1 VKITYLKLENFVNIK
16 AGMKKTKVEIDF
28 SKSKNNL
35 ILLCGPNGSGKT
47 SLLSEMHPFA
57 NSGNMDVRGETNLI
71 IEGKDG
77 YKEVHIEDDNDK
89 YIIKHHY
96 LFSKKTKSVKSFI
109 SKNGIE
115 LNPNGNVKS
124 FKETVSEHLGIDHEL
139 LKLMRLGSNVTSL
152 INMKSTN
159 RKNFAT
165 KLFSDIE
172 VYNGF
177 YKKVSEEY
185 RNIRAVMKSTVD
197 KINKFNIQDEDEFDK
212 QIEITQHDVE
222 MYTIEKEKIQK
233 EITTLEN
240 KINDIKIDDEEIV
253 NENYRL
259 LESEIN
265 SANSLLSLVSD
276 INMSKEEYEL
286 QCEKNK
292 QQLELAL
299 VEYKSNIDKAI
310 SERDIYFN
318 QRQELEETL
327 KRAASV
333 ERVRNLKDTIK
344 EYKDKIINLEKE
356 LKNRKDYNKTVL
368 LLLKEHCQ
376 KSLDYVRELNIY
388 SDNDIKRI
396 MESILNNDDLMKSLE
411 TKNIHNKTTYD
422 VLNAEIINIENM
434 NIEFDIELD
443 DNKCTK
449 DCPYK
454 QFYLQTIGKKNNLN
468 KFIEERNKINKELI
482 RYEELFNLYN
492 NLIFIK
498 NHIESYEHEFQIPI
512 EYNYASCFENYIMG
526 KPIIN
531 TSLLNL
537 SIDDS
542 EKFEMMDKYRK
553 DLEGFENEYEIIK
566 SSGLD
571 VIEIEN
577 KILNINDIINK
588 KDEIIRENEI
598 LRNEVEEE
606 LANNEKQTIEILKAL
621 TVKDSLG
628 DMKIRL
634 NELKLRIEEINNLK
648 VEKNHCLNTL
658 NLDKSELTK
667 INDFINK
674 LTTKAN
680 QLVFN
685 KETYMNLVT
694 EHNALKL
701 LFEDADVIKDSLN
714 ASKGIPLIF
723 LQVYLKNCPI
733 MMNNLL
739 DTIYN
744 GELQIEG
751 FMIDENEFRIPFTKS
766 RIKVPDISF
775 ASQGESSFISIVL
788 SLSLIIQ
795 SMTKYDI
802 ICLDELDGP
811 LDTKNREQFIKVLY
825 EFIRQTGSEQIFLIS
840 HNNVFDNEYV
850 DLILTGDVDIENFK
864 FGNVLFRP

>member
-1 VKITYLKLENFVNIK
+1 MKITYLKLENFINIK
-16 AGMKKTKVEIDF
+16 AGMKKTKVEIDL

-35 ILLCGPNGSGKT
+35 ILLCGPNGTGKT
-47 SLLSEMHPFA
+47 SLLSELHPFA
-57 NSGNMDVRGETNLI
+57 NSGNMDVRGEINLI

-77 YKEVHIEDDNDK
+77 YKEVHIEDGDDK

-96 LFSKKTKSVKSFI
+96 LFSKKTKSVKSFVT
-109 SKNGIE
+109 KNGIE

-124 FKETVSEHLGIDHEL
+124 FKEAISEHLGIDHEL

-185 RNIRAVMKSTVD
+185 RNIRAVMKSTAD
-197 KINKFNIQDEDEFDK
+197 KINKFNIQDENEFDK
-212 QIEITQHDVE
+212 QIELTQYEVQS
-222 MYTIEKEKIQK
+222 YTIEKERLQK
-233 EITTLEN
+233 EITILEN
-240 KINDIKIDDEEIV
+240 KINDIKIDDEELV
-253 NENYRL
+253 YNSYKSL
-259 LESEIN
+259 QSELD
-265 SANSLLSLVSD
+265 SASILLSLVRD
-276 INMSKEEYEL
+276 INMSKEEYML
-286 QCEKNK
+286 LCEKNK
-292 QQLELAL
+292 QQLELSL
-299 VEYKSNIDKAI
+299 IGYKNNIDKAI
-310 SERDIYFN
+310 SERDIFYN
-318 QRQELEETL
+318 QKQDLEETM
-327 KRAASV
+327 KRAASI
-333 ERVRNLKDTIK
+333 ERINNLKSTIR
-344 EYKDKIINLEKE
+344 EYKNNIDKLERE
-356 LKNRKDYNKTVL
+356 LTNRTKYDKTVL

-376 KSLDYVRELNIY
+376 KSIDYVRDLNIY
-388 SDNDIKRI
+388 SEADIKRI
-396 MESILNNDDLMKSLE
+396 MESILDNEDLMSKLEDRNIQNKS
-411 TKNIHNKTTYD
+411 IYD
-422 VLNAEIINIENM
+422 KLNAEIINIENM
-434 NIEFDIELD
+434 NIEFDIDLGD
-443 DNKCTK
+443 DKCTK

-454 QFYLQTIGKKNNLN
+454 QFYLQTMGKKNNID
-468 KFIEERNKINKELI
+468 KYIKERNIINKEIL

-512 EYNYASCFENYIMG
+512 EYNFASCFENYILG
-526 KPIIN
+526 KSIIN
-531 TSLLNL
+531 TNLLNL
-537 SIDDS
+537 SIDDA
-542 EKFEMMDKYRK
+542 EKFELLEKYKK
-553 DLEGFENEYEIIK
+553 DLEGFETEYNLIK

-571 VIEIEN
+571 IIDLEN
-577 KILNINDIINK
+577 KILDINDKINER
-588 KDEIIRENEI
+588 DTIIRENNI
-598 LRNEVEEE
+598 MKDEVEEE
-606 LANNEKQTIEILKAL
+606 LINNEKQTSEMIKAL
-621 TVKDSLG
+621 QAKDSME
-628 DMKIRL
+628 DMSRRFE
-634 NELKLRIEEINNLK
+634 ELKTRLAEIDKLK
-648 VEKNHCLNTL
+648 LEKSNYINTIQS
-658 NLDKSELTK
+658 DKSELIK
-667 INDFINK
+667 INEFINK
-674 LTTKAN
+674 LTAKAN
-680 QLVFN
+680 QLVFS
-685 KETYMNLVT
+685 KETYINLVT

-701 LFEDADVIKDSLN
+701 LFEDADVIRDSLN

-751 FMIDENEFRIPFTKS
+751 FLIDENEFRIPFNKAGI
-766 RIKVPDISF
+766 RVPDIAF

-811 LDTKNREQFIKVLY
+811 LDTNNREQFIKVLY

-850 DLILTGDVDIENFK
+850 DLILTGDTNIENFK

>member
-1 VKITYLKLENFVNIK
+1 MKITYLKLENFVNIK
-16 AGMKKTKVEIDF
+16 AGMKKTKVEIDLN
-28 SKSKNNL
+28 KSKNNL
-35 ILLCGPNGSGKT
+35 VLLCGPNGSGKT
-47 SLLSEMHPFA
+47 SLLSELHPFA

-77 YKEVHIEDDNDK
+77 YKEVHIEDKEDK

-109 SKNGIE
+109 TKNGVE

-185 RNIRAVMKSTVD
+185 RNIRAVMKSTAE
-197 KINKFNIQDEDEFDK
+197 KINKFNIQDESEFDK
-212 QIEITQHDVE
+212 QIEITQHEVE
-222 MYTIEKEKIQK
+222 LYTIEKEKLQK
-233 EITTLEN
+233 EIITLEN
-240 KINDIKIDDEEIV
+240 KIKDIKIDDEELV
-253 NENYRL
+253 NESFKS
-259 LESEIN
+259 LENEIN
-265 SANSLLSLVSD
+265 SANNLLSLVTD

-286 QCEKNK
+286 LCEKNK

-299 VEYKSNIDKAI
+299 IEYKSNIDKAI
-310 SERDIYFN
+310 SERDIYYN
-318 QRQELEETL
+318 QKQDLEETL
-327 KRAASV
+327 KRAASA
-333 ERVRNLKDTIK
+333 ERIKNLKETIND
-344 EYKDKIINLEKE
+344 YKVNISRLEKE
-356 LKNRKDYNKTVL
+356 LTNRNKYDKTVL

-376 KSLDYVRELNIY
+376 KAIDYVRDLNIY
-388 SDNDIKRI
+388 SDSDIKRL
-396 MESILNNDDLMKSLE
+396 MESIMDNDNLMEKLE
-411 TKNIHNKTTYD
+411 TKNIDNKSTYD
-422 VLNAEIINIENM
+422 ILNAEIINIENM
-434 NIEFDIELD
+434 NIEFNIDLGD
-443 DNKCTK
+443 DKCTK

-468 KFIEERNKINKELI
+468 KYIEQRNAVNKEIL
-482 RYEELFNLYN
+482 RYEELYNLYN

-498 NHIESYEHEFQIPI
+498 NHIDSYEHEFQIPI

-526 KPIIN
+526 KDIIN

-537 SIDDS
+537 AIDDS
-542 EKFEMMDKYRK
+542 EKFESLEKYKK
-553 DLEGFENEYEIIK
+553 DLEGFENEYALIK

-571 VIEIEN
+571 IIEIEN
-577 KILNINDIINK
+577 KILDINDKISER
-588 KDEIIRENEI
+588 DEIIRTNSV
-598 LRNEVEEE
+598 LKDEVEEE
-606 LANNEKQTIEILKAL
+606 ITNNESHTKEILKAL
-621 TVKDSLG
+621 VIKDSMGEMNKRLG
-628 DMKIRL
+628 ELKIR
-634 NELKLRIEEINNLK
+634 IDEINNLK
-648 VEKNHCLNTL
+648 VEKNCCLNTMNSDKIEL
-658 NLDKSELTK
+658 NR
-667 INDFINK
+667 INDFINR
-674 LTTKAN
+674 LTAKVN
-680 QLVFN
+680 QLSFN
-685 KETYMNLVT
+685 KETYNNLVT

-733 MMNNLL
+733 MMNSLL

-744 GELQIEG
+744 GDLQIEG
-751 FMIDENEFRIPFTKS
+751 FMIDENEFRIPFVKS
-766 RIKVPDISF
+766 GIKVPDISF

-825 EFIRQTGSEQIFLIS
+825 SFINQVKSDQVFLIS
-840 HNNVFDNEYV
+840 HNNMFDNEPI
-850 DLILTGDVDIENFK
+850 DLILTGDVDVENYKFANVIFK
-864 FGNVLFRP
+864 P